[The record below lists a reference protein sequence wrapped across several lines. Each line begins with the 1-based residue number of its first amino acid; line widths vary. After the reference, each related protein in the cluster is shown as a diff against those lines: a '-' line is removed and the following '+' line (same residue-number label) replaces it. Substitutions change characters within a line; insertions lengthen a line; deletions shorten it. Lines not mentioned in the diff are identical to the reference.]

1 MKYPIPLQVVPQEK
15 RADLNEKILYLIE
28 NELCHQYNISPAD
41 VFSAYTGTGG
51 LHGLAFS
58 DYRSLF
64 EYSEAKRE
72 IEMGQFFT
80 PSTLCKF
87 LADCLRTSPHDIV
100 GDLTAGMGNFF
111 NFMPNESNC
120 YGNEFDIKAFKVM
133 KHLYPEAHLRP
144 DDIRHYD
151 PQVTMDVIFGN
162 PPFNLKWK
170 VRSGEYLSQLYYCM
184 KAADLLKP
192 GGILA
197 LIVPMS
203 FLADDFSDA
212 GMIKEMDA
220 RFNFIYQAG
229 LPLNAFKS
237 VGVEHY
243 ATKIMLW
250 QKKSKHIPE
259 GKSYSTEVDSLIELS
274 EAESDRIYSQ
284 YVHPVMQLKEQVKH
298 KLFYENLQGK
308 DKEEE
313 AFQFKVRKLLYDI
326 KRNPQ
331 LNFQYG
337 RCRDYVDQYYM
348 QKKPEELKFDEWEK
362 IRITKEKVINRLE
375 SILKNQHVQERDLI
389 RLVKTNYGLR
399 LKGYTEKNEQYLTR
413 LQCREMS
420 FNQMILQDEYPFEDK
435 TYFALLQKKKREYKT
450 QSVPFQEME
459 EQASITKFLDELVIR
474 NLEWETE
481 IQLNRM
487 QKSDLNKILQ
497 KRYGFLQWG
506 MGSGKTL
513 AGFTNFLYR
522 MSTTGI
528 RNAFVVGPAIAI
540 YNTWEVM
547 LKECGVD
554 FIRISNLQD
563 IGLIQ
568 RGQVVLITTEMLI
581 KYQRHIKRY
590 VRMQSQKI
598 LLLFDE
604 ADIIANPAS
613 KRAKAAKNCFRKA
626 KYKTLLTGTMT
637 RNTLVEAQSQLELL
651 YNNSI
656 NMLSECEYI
665 HVRSKKNPEE
675 LEYVNNEYFMRP
687 IPAYMAGHRLFSASH
702 IPEKITVFGVGQ
714 HTQDIYNADELK
726 RLIDKTVITR
736 TFDEIV
742 GRRIYEIYQTTCR
755 FHEAERELYRK
766 VIEEFYDMKYLFT
779 STGNLRKDRMLEI
792 LNQLMLM
799 LKVCSIPHTFNEYGS
814 LRYPSKFEK
823 VFELL
828 NRWDGEQVAIGVRH
842 KEAVAAYAQAIR
854 LNFPERPLFVITG
867 DRVSVQK
874 RKAIVKELQKHP
886 DAILLSTQ
894 QSLSSSM
901 NIGFIDKII
910 IAELSWNDAS
920 MSQYYFRFIRFN
932 SENDKEVHFVT
943 YESSIESNLLGLI
956 LAKER
961 LNLFMK
967 NQELDDDELYDKYG
981 VHFNLLDQ
989 LMVKERD
996 KEGNV
1001 SIRWG
1006 QQMIV

>member
-1 MKYPIPLQVVPQEK
+1 MKYPIPLQVVPQAK
-15 RADLNEKILYLIE
+15 RADLNDKILYLIE
-28 NELCHQYNISPAD
+28 NNLCDQYNISPAD
-41 VFSAYTGTGG
+41 VFSAYTGNGG
-51 LHGLAFS
+51 LHGLAFG
-58 DYRSLF
+58 DYCNFF
-64 EYSEAKRE
+64 EYTEAKKE
-72 IEMGQFFT
+72 HELGQFFS
-80 PSTLCKF
+80 PAGLCKF
-87 LADCLRTSPHDIV
+87 LADCIKTSPHDIV

-111 NFMPNESNC
+111 NFMPNELNC

-144 DDIRHYD
+144 DDIRQYD

-162 PPFNLKWK
+162 PPFNLKWR
-170 VRSGEYLSQLYYCM
+170 VRSGEYLSQLYYCV

-212 GMIKEMDA
+212 GMIKEMVT

-229 LPLNAFKS
+229 LPLDTFKS

-259 GKSYSTEVDSLIELS
+259 GKSYSTEVESLSDLTAAI
-274 EAESDRIYSQ
+274 ADRIYAQ
-284 YVHPVMQLKEQVKH
+284 YVKPVVHLKEQVKH
-298 KLFYENLQGK
+298 KLFFENLQGNR
-308 DKEEE
+308 EEE
-313 AFQFKVRKLLYDI
+313 VYQFKVRKLLFDI
-326 KRNPQ
+326 KRNPK
-331 LNFQYG
+331 LNTQYG
-337 RCRDYVDQYYM
+337 RCRDYVDQYYT
-348 QKKPEELKFDEWEK
+348 QKKPEEMKFEEWEN
-362 IRITKEKVINRLE
+362 IRITKEKVIDHLE
-375 SILKNQHVQERDLI
+375 SILKKQHVQERDLI

-399 LKGYTEKNEQYLTR
+399 LKGYSEKNEQYLSR
-413 LQCREMS
+413 LNGRVMS
-420 FNQMILQDEYPFEDK
+420 FNEMVLQDDYPFEDK
-435 TYFALLQKKKREYKT
+435 TYYALMQKKKRDFEL
-450 QSVPFQEME
+450 QSLPFQEME
-459 EQASITKFLDELVIR
+459 EQASLSKFLDDLVIR
-474 NLEWETE
+474 NLEWDTE
-481 IQLNRM
+481 IQLNGK
-487 QKSDLNKILQ
+487 QKSDSNKILQ

-506 MGSGKTL
+506 QGSGKTV
-513 AGFTNFLYR
+513 AGFANFLYR
-522 MSTTGI
+522 MKTTGI
-528 RNAFVVGPAIAI
+528 RNTFVVGPAIAI

-547 LKECGVD
+547 LSECRVD
-554 FIRISNLQD
+554 FIRISNLED
-563 IGLIQ
+563 ISRIQ

-590 VRMQSQKI
+590 VQIQSQKV

-604 ADIIANPAS
+604 ADVISNPAS

-626 KYKTLLTGTMT
+626 KFKTLMTGTMT
-637 RNTLVEAQSQLELL
+637 RNSIVEAFSQLELL

-656 NMLSECEYI
+656 NMLSECEY
-665 HVRSKKNPEE
+665 VCSRNKKNPED
-675 LEYVNNEYFMRP
+675 LEHVHNEYHMRP

-714 HTQDIYNADELK
+714 HTQDIFNGDVLR
-726 RLIDKTVITR
+726 RLVDKTVITR

-755 FHEAERELYRK
+755 FHEDERELYRK

-799 LKVCSIPHTFNEYGS
+799 LKVCSIPHTFKEYGS
-814 LRYPSKFEK
+814 LRFPSKFDK
-823 VFELL
+823 VFDLL
-828 NRWDGEQVAIGVRH
+828 KRWDGKQVAIGVRH
-842 KEAVAAYAQAIR
+842 KEAVAAYAEAIR
-854 LNFPERPLFVITG
+854 LNFPDRPLFVITG

-874 RKAIVKELQKHP
+874 RKMIVKELQKHP

-901 NIGFIDKII
+901 NIGFIDKVI

-932 SENDKEVHFVT
+932 SVNDKEVHFVT

-996 KEGNV
+996 NDGNV